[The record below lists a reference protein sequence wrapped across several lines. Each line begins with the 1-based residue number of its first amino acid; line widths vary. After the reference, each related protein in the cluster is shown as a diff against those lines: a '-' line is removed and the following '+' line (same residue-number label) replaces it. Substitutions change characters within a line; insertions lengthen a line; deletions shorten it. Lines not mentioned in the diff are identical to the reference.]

1 MLFNIKKKSF
11 CIIENLDNIKPSN
24 LQILLAEDNLVNQK
38 VTLSFL
44 KKLGYSADIAKNGLE
59 VLNKIENKT
68 YDIILMD
75 VQMPEMD
82 GLTTTKKI
90 REMSI
95 KQPFIIALTANALDQ
110 DQQMCLFAGMN
121 DYIRKPVKINEL
133 NQAILKIKN

>member
-1 MLFNIKKKSF
+1 M
-11 CIIENLDNIKPSN
+11 
-24 LQILLAEDNLVNQK
+24 
-38 VTLSFL
+38 TLSFL